1 MRIGLIESDL
11 IEFHSFFDLSKR
23 VASNIVFRS
32 SKTDLSIIA
41 LPSQMIGYPDKF
53 YSGKCHH
60 PLIIPFWTLNDF
72 PFNLYLPPVTIV
84 HV

>member
-11 IEFHSFFDLSKR
+11 IEFHSFFDLSTR

-32 SKTDLSIIA
+32 SQTDLSIIA
-41 LPSQMIGYPDKF
+41 LLSQMIGYHYKF
-53 YSGKCHH
+53 YSGKYHH
-60 PLIIPFWTLNDF
+60 PLRIPFWTLNDF